1 MPALAIGLNWEGAT
15 RAGAVASIATG
26 IVITLVF
33 ETLSYLKVYTFPA
46 GVTVSG
52 LSLVAS
58 VLVFLVVS
66 YLTRTSAGAEIDA
79 DIRLVMEV

>member
-15 RAGAVASIATG
+15 REGAVASIATG
-26 IVITLVF
+26 LALTLLF
-33 ETLSYLKVYTFPA
+33 ETLGYMKVYSFPA

-58 VLVFLVVS
+58 LLVFFGVS
-66 YLTRTSAGAEIDA
+66 WLTRRGRGAAIAPDVR
-79 DIRLVMEV
+79 IVMEA